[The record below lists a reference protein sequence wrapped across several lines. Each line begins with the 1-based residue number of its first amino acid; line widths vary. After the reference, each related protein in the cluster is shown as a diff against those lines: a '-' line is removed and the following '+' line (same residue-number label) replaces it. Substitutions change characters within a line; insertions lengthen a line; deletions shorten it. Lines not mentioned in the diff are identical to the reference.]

1 MNYEE
6 LNQLLEERDRIVA
19 NSDEFEGINSLV
31 IESEEIR
38 ELGRIVLEISSE
50 DCAVFSST

>member
-19 NSDEFEGINSLV
+19 ISAEFEGINSLV

>member
-1 MNYEE
+1 MNYDE

-19 NSDEFEGINSLV
+19 ASAEFEGINSLV